1 MFLSNGQNER
11 VSNKSTNPNR
21 PSSVVSSTRYAHLEV
36 LVYAF
41 GFGKN
46 GAYRAKLAEDA
57 FAKCVGG
64 LLSIVVR
71 DPRASLMHDHL

>member
-1 MFLSNGQNER
+1 MFLSDGQNER
-11 VSNKSTNPNR
+11 VSNKSSNPNR

-46 GAYRAKLAEDA
+46 GAYRAKLAEYA
-57 FAKCVGG
+57 FSKCVGG
-64 LLSIVVR
+64 LGSPGLTH
-71 DPRASLMHDHL
+71 A